1 MGRFPDADRFRPAGL
16 IVRRMKNRWG
26 SLSPAGGLLVNRHL
40 IEDPP
45 DAIDY
50 VIAHEFC
57 HMAEPNHGSGF
68 HRVLSRMMPGW
79 QEWKETARGGD
90 GVRGDHSPTGDSFS
104 TLTSSTLG
112 LNTGTVMPPR
122 PARPVML
129 WTSSRQ

>member
-1 MGRFPDADRFRPAGL
+1 
-16 IVRRMKNRWG
+16 MKNRWG
-26 SLSPAGGLLVNRHL
+26 SLSPAGGLLLNRRL
-40 IEDPP
+40 IEAPP

-57 HMAEPNHGSGF
+57 HMAAPNHGSGF
-68 HRVLSRMMPGW
+68 HRLPSRMMPGR
-79 QEWKETARGGD
+79 QKRKETARGGD
-90 GVRGDHSPTGDSFS
+90 GVRGNHSPTGDSFS
-104 TLTSSTLG
+104 KLTSSMLG